1 MPTTTTREQQERW
14 HEIVNDPLLN
24 DLPYKIETNARGQ
37 ILLSPHTFQHADA
50 QGRLLDLLRTHT
62 DEGRGFP
69 EFPVCTEAGIK
80 QIDVAWADS
89 DRISR
94 IRDSGDP
101 PTVAPNIC
109 IEVMS
114 DVNDWEEMHEKR
126 ALYRE
131 AGAEEVWIA
140 DREKQIRFFR
150 DREIDQSDLIPEF
163 PSSL

>member
-1 MPTTTTREQQERW
+1 MPTPTTREQQERW
-14 HEIVNDPLLN
+14 HEIINDPLLS
-24 DLPYKIETNARGQ
+24 DLPYKVETNARGQ

-69 EFPVCTEAGIK
+69 EFPVCTENGIK
-80 QIDVAWADS
+80 QIDVAWAAP

-101 PTVAPNIC
+101 PPVAPNIC

-114 DVNDWEEMHEKR
+114 DANDWDEMHEKR

-131 AGAEEVWIA
+131 AGAEEVWIV
-140 DREKQIRFFR
+140 DRDEQIRIFR
-150 DREIDQSDLIPEF
+150 DDERDQSDLVPDF

>member
-24 DLPYKIETNARGQ
+24 DLPYKVKTNARGQ
-37 ILLSPHTFQHADA
+37 ILLSPHTLQHADA

-69 EFPVCTEAGIK
+69 KFPVCTEAGIK
-80 QIDVAWADS
+80 QIDVAWTDS

-114 DVNDWEEMHEKR
+114 DANDWEEMHEKR

-131 AGAEEVWIA
+131 AGAEEVWIV
-140 DREKQIRFFR
+140 DRDEQIHVFR
-150 DREIDQSDLIPEF
+150 DDEREHSDLVHEF